1 MTALGGLGFVVC
13 RSRVLK
19 PGSDPTRGLG
29 SPLTAFL
36 VVVVL
41 ESFGSAAPSMPSFAA
56 AAARSAAM
64 GNTNRSRA
72 MHLARSTA
80 SDSRVLFSRSE
91 CSLVSSGAVD

>member
-1 MTALGGLGFVVC
+1 M
-13 RSRVLK
+13 
-19 PGSDPTRGLG
+19 
-29 SPLTAFL
+29 TAFL
-36 VVVVL
+36 VIMLL
-41 ESFGSAAPSMPSFAA
+41 ESFGSDVPSMPSFA

-80 SDSRVLFSRSE
+80 SCSRVLFSRSE

>member
-1 MTALGGLGFVVC
+1 MTAL
-13 RSRVLK
+13 
-19 PGSDPTRGLG
+19 
-29 SPLTAFL
+29 L
-36 VVVVL
+36 VIMLL